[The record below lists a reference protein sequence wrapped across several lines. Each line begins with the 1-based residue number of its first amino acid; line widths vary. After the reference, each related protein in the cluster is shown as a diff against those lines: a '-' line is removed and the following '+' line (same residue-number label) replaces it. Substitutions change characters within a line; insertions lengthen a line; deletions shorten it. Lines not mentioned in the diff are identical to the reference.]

1 MRIEEGQNVFDI
13 CLQEFGDLELLID
26 EILIPNGLNINSD
39 LSGGQEININTF
51 GKGDEELKDFIRLNK
66 LTFNNRSIEGETVI
80 QPQIAIQWAIYVDL
94 TEAIYLNKIIQV

>member
-39 LSGGQEININTF
+39 LSGGQEININTS

-66 LTFNNRSIEGETVI
+66 LTFNNRSIEGETVV
-80 QPQIAIQWAIYVDL
+80 QPQIAIQWPIYVDL